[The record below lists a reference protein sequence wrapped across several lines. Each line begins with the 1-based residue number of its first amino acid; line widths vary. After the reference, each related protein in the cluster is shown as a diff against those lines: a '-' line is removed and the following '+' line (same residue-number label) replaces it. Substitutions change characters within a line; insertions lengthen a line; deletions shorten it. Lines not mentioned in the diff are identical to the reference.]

1 MYPSVHPTIHTSTYP
16 TIQMS
21 KHPSIHPSTH
31 PHSSNHPFNHPSHPT
46 NRYSLRI
53 YQASSTLDI
62 RANKSSLNHS
72 PDGFGH
78 TGLHSVPGTCRCFP
92 TSGPLNMSSLLL
104 KHPLPSA
111 SPTTLCVAT
120 PIILLILASVAQ
132 RTWPL
137 YHSQSHYR
145 LCFFHS
151 PWDNLK
157 YFMYF
162 ILNLFCG
169 SLPH

>member
-46 NRYSLRI
+46 NKYSLRI

-111 SPTTLCVAT
+111 SPTTLCGHSYNSSDLSFSCTEDLT
-120 PIILLILASVAQ
+120 PLSLSI
-132 RTWPL
+132 PL
-137 YHSQSHYR
+137 PFVFLS
-145 LCFFHS
+145 
-151 PWDNLK
+151 
-157 YFMYF
+157 
-162 ILNLFCG
+162 
-169 SLPH
+169 